1 MPSWSLDHV
10 PTRSSCLQMQSEQC
24 TVRICSVVRFIVQ
37 LNLCENFVN
46 GAWCKA
52 TKSDA
57 STGWIKG
64 LKEANRPSPL
74 TGQIQGFKAATASS
88 TKKTG
93 K

>member
-1 MPSWSLDHV
+1 
-10 PTRSSCLQMQSEQC
+10 MQSEQC

-46 GAWCKA
+46 RAWCKA
-52 TKSDA
+52 NTSDA
-57 STGWIKG
+57 STGWIKRHE
-64 LKEANRPSPL
+64 EANGPSPSM
-74 TGQIQGFKAATASS
+74 GQIQGFNGATATS